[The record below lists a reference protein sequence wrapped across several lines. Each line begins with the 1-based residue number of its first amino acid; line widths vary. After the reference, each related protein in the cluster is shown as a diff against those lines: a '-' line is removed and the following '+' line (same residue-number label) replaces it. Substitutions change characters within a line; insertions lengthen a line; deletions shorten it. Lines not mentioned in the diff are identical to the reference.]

1 MQEVFSSKNP
11 KLDFR
16 GRGKPAQLIH
26 SIGADVT
33 RADVSAGANVIASP
47 APFTNEAGKNSP
59 AGLECDGTQNH
70 FVSG

>member
-47 APFTNEAGKNSP
+47 DPFTNEAGKN
-59 AGLECDGTQNH
+59 
-70 FVSG
+70 